1 MARASSGDIRLTGSG
16 IATTT
21 LKNQKRS
28 EAVITRVDAE
38 RFELVS
44 STLYTPVIG
53 DILDTLGYV
62 HQFLPAAVQP
72 IVPTMTLVGRAMPV
86 LIADVRGVQAKP
98 FGRLTEAL
106 DSLQPG
112 DVYLARRART
122 ECAAWGEIMTA
133 AARARGAAGA
143 VIDGYHRDSNA
154 VIEQGFP
161 VFSRGGYGQD
171 AGIRASVT
179 NFGVSVE
186 IDGVVVNPRD
196 LIVGDRDGVLVVPAA
211 IEDEVLEMALAKASM
226 ENVVRQA
233 IELGM
238 SSTEALATYKVL

>member
-1 MARASSGDIRLTGSG
+1 M
-16 IATTT
+16 
-21 LKNQKRS
+21 
-28 EAVITRVDAE
+28 ITRVDAE

-44 STLYTPVIG
+44 ESLYTPVIG
-53 DILDTLGYV
+53 DILDSLGCV
-62 HQFLPAAVQP
+62 HQFLPQPVQP
-72 IVPTMTLVGRAMPV
+72 LVSTMTVVGRAMPV
-86 LIADVRGVQAKP
+86 LIADVFGAQTKA

-106 DSLQPG
+106 DALQPG
-112 DVYLARRART
+112 DVYLARRSRL

-154 VIEQGFP
+154 VIGQNFP

-171 AGIRASVT
+171 AGVRASVLD
-179 NFGVSVE
+179 FGVSVE
-186 IDGVVVNPRD
+186 INRVRVNPGD
-196 LIVGDRDGVLVVPAA
+196 LIVGDRDGVVVVPAA
-211 IEDEVLEMALAKASM
+211 MEDEVLELALAKAST

-238 SSTEALATYKVL
+238 STTEALATYKVL

>member
-1 MARASSGDIRLTGSG
+1 M
-16 IATTT
+16 
-21 LKNQKRS
+21 
-28 EAVITRVDAE
+28 ITRVDAE

-44 STLYTPVIG
+44 ESLYTPVIG
-53 DILDTLGYV
+53 DILDSLGCV
-62 HQFLPAAVQP
+62 HQFLPQPVQP
-72 IVPTMTLVGRAMPV
+72 LVATMTVVGRAMPV
-86 LIADVRGVQAKP
+86 LIADVFGAQTKA

-106 DSLQPG
+106 DALQPG
-112 DVYLARRART
+112 DVYLARRSRL

-154 VIEQGFP
+154 VIGQNFP

-171 AGIRASVT
+171 AGVRASVLD
-179 NFGVSVE
+179 FGVSVE
-186 IDGVVVNPRD
+186 INRVRVNPGD
-196 LIVGDRDGVLVVPAA
+196 LIVGDRDGVVVVPAA
-211 IEDEVLEMALAKASM
+211 MEDEVLELALAKAST

-238 SSTEALATYKVL
+238 STTEALATYKVL

>member
-1 MARASSGDIRLTGSG
+1 M
-16 IATTT
+16 
-21 LKNQKRS
+21 
-28 EAVITRVDAE
+28 ITRVDAE

-44 STLYTPVIG
+44 ESLYTPVIG
-53 DILDTLGYV
+53 DILDSLGCV
-62 HQFLPAAVQP
+62 HQFLPQPVQP
-72 IVPTMTLVGRAMPV
+72 LVATMTVVGRAMPV
-86 LIADVRGVQAKP
+86 LIADVFGAQAKA

-106 DSLQPG
+106 DALQPG
-112 DVYLARRART
+112 DVYLARRSRL

-154 VIEQGFP
+154 VIGQNFP

-171 AGIRASVT
+171 AGVRASVLD
-179 NFGVSVE
+179 FGVSVE
-186 IDGVVVNPRD
+186 INRVRVNPGD
-196 LIVGDRDGVLVVPAA
+196 LIVGDRDGVVVVPAA
-211 IEDEVLEMALAKASM
+211 MEDEVLELALAKAST

-238 SSTEALATYKVL
+238 STTEALATYKVL